1 MACDPFSFGALS
13 NHLPHIVGKPHAPRS
28 SGTVTM
34 RLSQGFVVW
43 VWFQE
48 SNLVIKV
55 LLLTITIFLSQD
67 YMTLISK
74 VMLTFS
80 LWVILFHF
88 EHEMNSW
95 LWSIGSLQLT
105 IGQEPLELLL
115 VCVLN
120 MVLPLATLLENSG
133 GGSRSPLP
141 CVLSITAI

>member
-1 MACDPFSFGALS
+1 M
-13 NHLPHIVGKPHAPRS
+13 
-28 SGTVTM
+28 
-34 RLSQGFVVW
+34 
-43 VWFQE
+43 
-48 SNLVIKV
+48 

-133 GGSRSPLP
+133 SGRSPLP